1 MHICS
6 YMEYISV
13 MSCPKLYLGDT
24 GAQRKK
30 KIRKKE
36 KKNKCKMFELV
47 EGLQKLIR
55 GTEGKGLIQ
64 I

>member
-1 MHICS
+1 
-6 YMEYISV
+6 MEYISV